1 MSAPTNPK
9 KRALMAS
16 TKLRKTLRAA
26 GHHLSPVVQVG
37 KEGVSDAVLHQLD
50 EQLAAHELVKVKI
63 GTETP
68 EDRFEA
74 AERLGEAS
82 GAQIA
87 QILGRTVLVYRKHPD
102 HPRFEPKPKERS
114 PRGLAP
120 ARGGAAPARRDVAG
134 GGGRGRGRA
143 EGRAEGRA
151 GGRGGGRA
159 GGRGVARGEGR
170 SGGRAEGRSGG
181 RAEGWRGGRAEGR
194 SGGRAEGRSGGSG
207 GAAKRGA
214 SGGRAA
220 APKRTTRRPRS
231 GR

>member
-16 TKLRKTLRAA
+16 TRLRKTLRAA

-82 GAQIA
+82 GAQVA
-87 QILGRTVLVYRKHPD
+87 QILGRTVLVYRQHPE
-102 HPRFEPKPKERS
+102 HPRFEPKPKER
-114 PRGLAP
+114 PPLAP
-120 ARGGAAPARRDVAG
+120 TRGRAAPARPESAR
-134 GGGRGRGRA
+134 GGRGRGRA
-143 EGRAEGRA
+143 EGRAEGRV

-159 GGRGVARGEGR
+159 EVRGRGRAEGRAEGRVGGRGGGRAEVRGKGR
-170 SGGRAEGRSGG
+170 AEGRAEGRSAG
-181 RAEGWRGGRAEGR
+181 RGGV
-194 SGGRAEGRSGGSG
+194 
-207 GAAKRGA
+207 AKRGA

-220 APKRTTRRPRS
+220 PPKRTSRRPRA